1 MISFQK
7 ASKLGIASEDVN
19 LKENSDKQKKFLV
32 RNDCSQETI
41 DDIRRHYGNVVFSE
55 PLDADEFDRSIQ
67 KIYKNKSIIDDEE
80 MISLGDTISLEEAT
94 QSLLSKTSIENNS
107 DDAPIIQMLNSI
119 IAQSL
124 AKGASDI
131 HFEPNEE
138 SFDIKMRLDGNI
150 INVLSLRSEIASRL
164 ISRIKILGQIN
175 ISERRLPQDG
185 RVTFKLGKQIID
197 VRISTLPT
205 GSGERVVM
213 RILGKQNQLI
223 KLDKLQMPEIIYKNF
238 KSQVRKPHGLVLVTG
253 PTGSGK
259 TTTLYSAI
267 DSISNL
273 GLNIMT
279 IEDPIEISFP
289 GISQTQVNLK
299 LGLNFAE
306 GLKAILR
313 QDPDV
318 IMVGEIR
325 DPETA
330 SVALRASIT
339 GHLVLS
345 TLHTNTTYGAISRL
359 RDLGVDPYMISSSLN
374 SVIAQRLLRKYCL
387 NCRDESI
394 NLGGNSSDQLFK
406 LKGCEQCDYSGLQ
419 GRIAIFDYLNI
430 NSELKNKISDGDLL
444 SKEDNIHE
452 KSNLSTEANSLVKN
466 NVIPKFEAVRM
477 TMNDNE

>member
-7 ASKLGIASEDVN
+7 ASKLGIASEDLELN
-19 LKENSDKQKKFLV
+19 DKTQTQKKFLI

-41 DDIRRHYGNVVFSE
+41 EDIRRIYGNVVFSD
-55 PLDADEFDRSIQ
+55 PLNAEDFDKSIQ
-67 KIYKNKSIIDDEE
+67 KIYKNKSIIDDEH
-80 MISLGDTISLEEAT
+80 MISLGETISLDEAT
-94 QSLLSKTSIENNS
+94 QSLLSKTSIENNN
-107 DDAPIIQMLNSI
+107 DDAPVIQMLNSI
-119 IAQSL
+119 ITQSL

-131 HFEPNEE
+131 HFETNDE

-150 INVLSLRSEIASRL
+150 INILSLRPEISSRI

-213 RILGKQNQLI
+213 RMLGKQNQLI
-223 KLDKLQMPEIIYKNF
+223 KLNKLQMPENIYNNF
-238 KSQVRKPHGLVLVTG
+238 KSQVRKPHGLILVTG

-267 DSISNL
+267 DSILNL

-289 GISQTQVNLK
+289 GISQTQVNSK

-345 TLHTNTTYGAISRL
+345 TLHTNTAYGAISRL

-374 SVIAQRLLRKYCL
+374 CVIAQRLLRKYCL
-387 NCRDESI
+387 NCRNESI
-394 NLGGNSSDQLFK
+394 NLGGKSSDQLFK
-406 LKGCEQCDYSGLQ
+406 LDGCEQCDYSGLH

-430 NSELKNKISDGDLL
+430 NAHLKNKISDGDLL
-444 SKEDNIHE
+444 IKEDSINE
-452 KSNLSTEANSLVKN
+452 RSNLSNEAINLVEQK
-466 NVIPKFEAVRM
+466 VIPKFEAVRM
-477 TMNDNE
+477 TLNDNE

>member
-7 ASKLGIASEDVN
+7 ASKLGIASEDLELN
-19 LKENSDKQKKFLV
+19 DKTQTQKKFLI
-32 RNDCSQETI
+32 RYDCSQETME
-41 DDIRRHYGNVVFSE
+41 DIRRIYGNVVFSD
-55 PLDADEFDRSIQ
+55 PLNADDFDSSIQ
-67 KIYKNKSIIDDEE
+67 KIYKNKSIIDDEH
-80 MISLGDTISLEEAT
+80 MISLGETISLDEAT
-94 QSLLSKTSIENNS
+94 QSLLSKTSIENNN
-107 DDAPIIQMLNSI
+107 DDAPVIQMLNSI

-131 HFEPNEE
+131 HFEPNDE

-150 INVLSLRSEIASRL
+150 INILSLRPEISSRI

-213 RILGKQNQLI
+213 RMLGKQNQLI
-223 KLDKLQMPEIIYKNF
+223 KLNKLQMPENIYNNF
-238 KSQVRKPHGLVLVTG
+238 KSQVRKPHGLILVTG

-267 DSISNL
+267 DSILNL

-289 GISQTQVNLK
+289 GISQTQVNSK

-345 TLHTNTTYGAISRL
+345 TLHTNTAYGAISRL

-374 SVIAQRLLRKYCL
+374 CVIAQRLLRKYCL
-387 NCRDESI
+387 NCRNESI
-394 NLGGNSSDQLFK
+394 NLGGKSSDQLFK
-406 LKGCEQCDYSGLQ
+406 LDGCEQCDYSGLQ

-430 NSELKNKISDGDLL
+430 NAHLKNKISDGDLL
-444 SKEDNIHE
+444 IKEDSINE
-452 KSNLSTEANSLVKN
+452 RSNLSNEAINLVEQK
-466 NVIPKFEAVRM
+466 VIPKFEAVRM
-477 TMNDNE
+477 TLNDNE

>member
-175 ISERRLPQDG
+175 ISERRL
-185 RVTFKLGKQIID
+185 
-197 VRISTLPT
+197 
-205 GSGERVVM
+205 
-213 RILGKQNQLI
+213 
-223 KLDKLQMPEIIYKNF
+223 
-238 KSQVRKPHGLVLVTG
+238 
-253 PTGSGK
+253 
-259 TTTLYSAI
+259 
-267 DSISNL
+267 
-273 GLNIMT
+273 
-279 IEDPIEISFP
+279 
-289 GISQTQVNLK
+289 
-299 LGLNFAE
+299 
-306 GLKAILR
+306 
-313 QDPDV
+313 
-318 IMVGEIR
+318 
-325 DPETA
+325 
-330 SVALRASIT
+330 
-339 GHLVLS
+339 
-345 TLHTNTTYGAISRL
+345 
-359 RDLGVDPYMISSSLN
+359 
-374 SVIAQRLLRKYCL
+374 
-387 NCRDESI
+387 
-394 NLGGNSSDQLFK
+394 
-406 LKGCEQCDYSGLQ
+406 
-419 GRIAIFDYLNI
+419 
-430 NSELKNKISDGDLL
+430 
-444 SKEDNIHE
+444 
-452 KSNLSTEANSLVKN
+452 
-466 NVIPKFEAVRM
+466 
-477 TMNDNE
+477 

>member
-7 ASKLGIASEDVN
+7 ASKLGIASEDLELN
-19 LKENSDKQKKFLV
+19 DKTQTQKKFLI

-41 DDIRRHYGNVVFSE
+41 EDIRRIYGNVVFSD
-55 PLDADEFDRSIQ
+55 PLNAEDFDKSIQ
-67 KIYKNKSIIDDEE
+67 KIYKNKSIIDDEH
-80 MISLGDTISLEEAT
+80 MISLGETISLDEAT
-94 QSLLSKTSIENNS
+94 QSLLSKTSIENNN
-107 DDAPIIQMLNSI
+107 DDAPVIQMLNSI

-131 HFEPNEE
+131 HFEPNDE

-150 INVLSLRSEIASRL
+150 INILSLRPEISSRI

-213 RILGKQNQLI
+213 RMLGKQNQLI
-223 KLDKLQMPEIIYKNF
+223 KLNKLQMPENIYNNF
-238 KSQVRKPHGLVLVTG
+238 KSQVRKPHGLILVTG

-267 DSISNL
+267 DSILNL

-289 GISQTQVNLK
+289 GISQTQVNSK

-345 TLHTNTTYGAISRL
+345 TLHTNTAYGAISRL

-374 SVIAQRLLRKYCL
+374 CVIAQRLLRKYCL
-387 NCRDESI
+387 NCRNESI
-394 NLGGNSSDQLFK
+394 NLGGKSSDQLFK
-406 LKGCEQCDYSGLQ
+406 LDGCEQCDYSGLQ

-430 NSELKNKISDGDLL
+430 NAHLKNKISDGDLL
-444 SKEDNIHE
+444 IKEDSINE
-452 KSNLSTEANSLVKN
+452 RSNLSNEAINLVEQK
-466 NVIPKFEAVRM
+466 VIPKFEAVRM
-477 TMNDNE
+477 TLNDNE

>member
-1 MISFQK
+1 MISYQK
-7 ASKLGIASEDVN
+7 ASKLGIASEDPD
-19 LKENSDKQKKFLV
+19 LLENSNKQKRFLI
-32 RNDCSQETI
+32 RTDCSKETI
-41 DDIRRHYGNVVFSE
+41 EDIRRLYGNVVFSD
-55 PLDADEFDRSIQ
+55 PLNAEEFDRSIQ
-67 KIYKNKSIIDDEE
+67 KIYKNQSIIDDEE
-80 MISLGDTISLEEAT
+80 MISLGKTISIEEAT
-94 QSLLSKTSIENNS
+94 HSLLSKTSIENNS
-107 DDAPIIQMLNSI
+107 DDAPVIQMLNSI

-131 HFEPNEE
+131 HFEPNDE

-150 INVLSLRSEIASRL
+150 INILSLRSEIASRI

-185 RVTFKLGKQIID
+185 RVTFKLGQQIID

-223 KLDKLQMPEIIYKNF
+223 KLDKLQMPENIYQNF
-238 KSQVRKPHGLVLVTG
+238 KSQVRKPHGLILVTG

-267 DSISNL
+267 DSIANL

-289 GISQTQVNLK
+289 GISQTQVNTK
-299 LGLNFAE
+299 LGLNFAD

-345 TLHTNTTYGAISRL
+345 TLHTNTAYGAISRL

-374 SVIAQRLLRKYCL
+374 CVIAQRLLRKYCL
-387 NCRDESI
+387 NCRNESI
-394 NLGGNSSDQLFK
+394 QLGGNSSDQLFK
-406 LKGCEQCDYSGLQ
+406 LKGCDKCDYSGLQ

-430 NSELKNKISDGDLL
+430 NAKLKNKISDGELL
-444 SKEDNIHE
+444 LNEENINE
-452 KSNLSTEANSLVKN
+452 KSNLSSEAHKLVN
-466 NVIPKFEAVRM
+466 LDIIPKFEAVRM
-477 TMNDNE
+477 TLNDNE